1 MIVRVR
7 EVINIFGIVFFV
19 VSLESDV
26 RLLRGELNFNLVDF
40 FFELLLEEYGEYDRI
55 SVVD

>member
-26 RLLRGELNFNLVDF
+26 RLLRGELNFNLDF
-40 FFELLLEEYGEYDRI
+40 FFESLLEEYGEYDRI

>member
-1 MIVRVR
+1 MRVR

-26 RLLRGELNFNLVDF
+26 RLLRGELNFNLDF
-40 FFELLLEEYGEYDRI
+40 FFESLLEEYGEYDRI